1 MEGISALSLLA
12 SIGVLSLLCQ
22 WFAWRIRV
30 PSILPLLVCGLLVGP
45 VFHVLDPDVLFGD
58 LLFPMVSLAVAI
70 ILFEGS
76 LTLDFKQIQGH
87 GVMVRNLVSVGM
99 LVTFAV
105 IGVFTH
111 FIMGLS
117 WELSALFGALVVVTG
132 PTVIVPMLR
141 SIRPTAKV
149 ANILR
154 WEGIIIDPIGALLAV
169 LVYEFIISSRDTAMI
184 HAMQAFGVTLFVGFG
199 LGWAAAKILI
209 QALNRNWLP
218 HYLENPATLTFML
231 GIYAVSNFLQHESGL
246 LTVTVMGMVM
256 ANSRKINL
264 EGILEFKESLSVLL
278 ISALF
283 IILAARL
290 DLSHFVTLGM
300 PMVFLL
306 LIILFIARPLSVL
319 ISSYKLDLNWKEKAL
334 LSWIAPRG
342 IVAAAVSA
350 LFALKLETAGWQGA
364 DILVP
369 MVFMVIITTVVL
381 QSLTAKLVAVGLGLQ
396 EPPAQGFLIF
406 GANDTSRAIAKTL
419 MEQNITVRMADT
431 NWESLRQARMEGIPV
446 YFGNPASEHAS
457 NNLDLSGIGRLLVLS
472 PYKQLNPIVS
482 MHFLDWFGKD
492 KVFGLGYENDLRASH
507 QSSGSYG
514 DTLGLFGEGISY
526 SKLASLRSK
535 QALVK
540 KTQLTDSFTFEHYCQ
555 QYSTRALP
563 MFAIDDNNF
572 CHVFNYQANI
582 KTKSGWTIIALVSP
596 DQETEKEKIETISNS
611 NGNLSSDENNT
622 VLPK

>member
-1 MEGISALSLLA
+1 MESISALSLLA

-22 WFAWRIRV
+22 WFAWRIRI
-30 PSILPLLVCGLLVGP
+30 PAILPLLVCGLLVGP
-45 VFHVLDPDVLFGD
+45 VFHLLDPDALFGD

-76 LTLDFKQIQGH
+76 LTLEFKQIQGH
-87 GVMVRNLVSVGM
+87 GAMVRNLVSVGM
-99 LVTFAV
+99 LATFAI

-209 QALNRNWLP
+209 ETLNRNWLP
-218 HYLENPATLTFML
+218 HYLQNPATLTFML
-231 GIYAVSNFLQHESGL
+231 GVYAVSNFLQHESGL

-256 ANSRKINL
+256 ANSRKVDL

-319 ISSYKLDLNWKEKAL
+319 MSSYKLDLNWKEKAL

-381 QSLTAKLVAVGLGLQ
+381 QSLTAKFVAGALGLQ
-396 EPPAQGFLIF
+396 EPAAQGFLIF
-406 GANDTSRAIAKTL
+406 GANDTARAISKAL
-419 MEQNITVRMADT
+419 MEQDVKIRIADT
-431 NWESLRQARMEGIPV
+431 NWENLSQARMEGLPV
-446 YFGNPASEHAS
+446 YFGNPASEHAT
-457 NNLDLSGIGRLLVLS
+457 NHVDLSGIGRLLILS
-472 PYKQLNPIVS
+472 PYKQLNPLVS

-492 KVFGLGYENDLRASH
+492 KVFGLGNENDLRASH
-507 QSSGSYG
+507 QSSGSYTE
-514 DTLGLFGEGISY
+514 TLGLFGEGISY
-526 SKLASLRSK
+526 SKLASLRAK
-535 QALVK
+535 KALVK
-540 KTQLTDSFTFEHYCQ
+540 KTQLTDNFSFENYLE
-555 QYSTRALP
+555 QYGTRSLP
-563 MFAIDDNNF
+563 LFAIDDTGF
-572 CHVFNYQANI
+572 CHVFSAQ
-582 KTKSGWTIIALVSP
+582 KTLTPKAGWTIIGLISP
-596 DQETEKEKIETISNS
+596 DVSAEKSLEKQPDNQGKLDPATPNAI
-611 NGNLSSDENNT
+611 
-622 VLPK
+622 LP

>member
-1 MEGISALSLLA
+1 
-12 SIGVLSLLCQ
+12 
-22 WFAWRIRV
+22 
-30 PSILPLLVCGLLVGP
+30 
-45 VFHVLDPDVLFGD
+45 
-58 LLFPMVSLAVAI
+58 MVSLAVAI

-87 GVMVRNLVSVGM
+87 GTMVRNLVSVGM
-99 LVTFAV
+99 LITFA
-105 IGVFTH
+105 IISVFTH

-141 SIRPTAKV
+141 SIRTTEKM

-169 LVYEFIISSRDTAMI
+169 LVYEFIISSRDTALI
-184 HAMQAFGVTLFVGFG
+184 HAMEAFGITLFVGFG
-199 LGWAAAKILI
+199 FGWAAAKLLI
-209 QALNRNWLP
+209 ETLNRNWLP
-218 HYLENPATLTFML
+218 HYLQNPATLTFML
-231 GIYAVSNFLQHESGL
+231 GIYAMSNFIQHESGL
-246 LTVTVMGMVM
+246 LTVTIMGMVM
-256 ANSRKINL
+256 ANSRKIDI

-290 DLSHFVTLGM
+290 DLSHFVTLGL

-306 LIILFIARPLSVL
+306 LVILFIARPISVL
-319 ISSYKLDLNWKEKAL
+319 VSSYKLGLNWKEKAL

-364 DILVP
+364 DILIP

-381 QSLTAKLVAVGLGLQ
+381 QSLTAKYVAIGLGLQ

-406 GANDTSRAIAKTL
+406 GANDTARSIGKIL
-419 MEQNITVRMADT
+419 MEQNITVRIADT
-431 NWESLRQARMEGIPV
+431 NWENLSQARMEGLPV
-446 YFGNPASEHAS
+446 YFGNPASEHAT
-457 NNLDLSGIGRLLVLS
+457 NHVDLSGIGRLLILS
-472 PYKQLNPIVS
+472 PYKQLNPLVS

-492 KVFGLGYENDLRASH
+492 KVFGLGNENDLRASH
-507 QSSGSYG
+507 QSSGSYT
-514 DTLGLFGEGISY
+514 DTLGLFGEGMSY

-540 KTQLTDSFTFEHYCQ
+540 KTQITDSFTFED
-555 QYSTRALP
+555 YSQKYGARALP
-563 MFAIDDNNF
+563 LFAIDENNY
-572 CHVFNYQANI
+572 CHVFSSNKNTI
-582 KTKSGWTIIALVSP
+582 VKPGWTLIALISP
-596 DQETEKEKIETISNS
+596 ESEADKEKAPNTLNPSSTSSANS
-611 NGNLSSDENNT
+611 NGSL
-622 VLPK
+622 LP

>member
-1 MEGISALSLLA
+1 MESISALSLLA

-45 VFHVLDPDVLFGD
+45 VFHLLDPDALFGD

-76 LTLDFKQIQGH
+76 LTLDFKEIRGH
-87 GVMVRNLVSVGM
+87 GAMVRNLVSIGM
-99 LVTFAV
+99 LATFAV

-169 LVYEFIISSRDTAMI
+169 LVYEFIISSRDTALI
-184 HAMQAFGVTLFVGFG
+184 HAMEAFGITLFVGFG
-199 LGWAAAKILI
+199 FGWAAAKLLI
-209 QALNRNWLP
+209 ETLNRNWLP
-218 HYLENPATLTFML
+218 HYLQNPATLTFML
-231 GIYAVSNFLQHESGL
+231 GIYAMSNFIQHESGL
-246 LTVTVMGMVM
+246 LTVTIMGMVM
-256 ANSRKINL
+256 ANSRKIDID
-264 EGILEFKESLSVLL
+264 GILEFKESLSVLL

-290 DLSHFVTLGM
+290 DLSHFVTLGL

-306 LIILFIARPLSVL
+306 LVILLIARPLAVL
-319 ISSYKLDLNWKEKAL
+319 LSSYKLDLNWKEKAL

-350 LFALKLETAGWQGA
+350 LFALKLENAGWQGA

-381 QSLTAKLVAVGLGLQ
+381 QSLTAKFLAVGLGLQ

-406 GANDTSRAIAKTL
+406 GANDTARAIAKML
-419 MEQNITVRMADT
+419 MEQNVKVRIADT
-431 NWESLRQARMEGIPV
+431 NWENLSQARMEGLPV
-446 YFGNPASEHAS
+446 YFGNPASEHATHHV
-457 NNLDLSGIGRLLVLS
+457 DLSGIGRLLILS
-472 PYKQLNPIVS
+472 PYKQLNPMVS

-492 KVFGLGYENDLRASH
+492 KVFGLGHENDLRASH
-507 QSSGSYG
+507 QSSGSYT
-514 DTLGLFGEGISY
+514 DTLGLFGEGMSY
-526 SKLASLRSK
+526 SKLASLRAK
-535 QALVK
+535 KALVK
-540 KTQLTDSFTFEHYCQ
+540 KTQLTDNFTFEHYLE
-555 QYSTRALP
+555 QYGSRALP
-563 MFAIDDNNF
+563 LFAIDENNY
-572 CHVFNYQANI
+572 CHVFTAQKNTVA
-582 KTKSGWTIIALVSP
+582 KPGWTVIAMVSP
-596 DQETEKEKIETISNS
+596 EADTDTLSNHE
-611 NGNLSSDENNT
+611 GKLT
-622 VLPK
+622 VTDASTSLP